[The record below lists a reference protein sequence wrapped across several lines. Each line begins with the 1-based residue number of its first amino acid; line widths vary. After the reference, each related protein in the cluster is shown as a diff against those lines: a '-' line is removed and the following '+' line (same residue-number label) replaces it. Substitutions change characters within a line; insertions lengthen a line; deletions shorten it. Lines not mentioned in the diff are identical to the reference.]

1 LPRLP
6 VSEQEVRDIMR
17 SKKTIEE
24 DIAWSSSDD
33 KAYTVEF
40 NVPIKIDYPCKLI
53 LIGSYNFRIER
64 FSFTILY
71 NNEARIRSLDIG
83 TDHKNPDDK
92 KKIGKKHKHKWTNK
106 YKDKLAYVPDD
117 ITTGAKIHKVFYEF
131 LKECNIEYKGE
142 PFQLEITYQ
151 MRLDDI

>member
-53 LIGSYNFRIER
+53 LIGS
-64 FSFTILY
+64 
-71 NNEARIRSLDIG
+71 
-83 TDHKNPDDK
+83 
-92 KKIGKKHKHKWTNK
+92 
-106 YKDKLAYVPDD
+106 
-117 ITTGAKIHKVFYEF
+117 
-131 LKECNIEYKGE
+131 
-142 PFQLEITYQ
+142 
-151 MRLDDI
+151 